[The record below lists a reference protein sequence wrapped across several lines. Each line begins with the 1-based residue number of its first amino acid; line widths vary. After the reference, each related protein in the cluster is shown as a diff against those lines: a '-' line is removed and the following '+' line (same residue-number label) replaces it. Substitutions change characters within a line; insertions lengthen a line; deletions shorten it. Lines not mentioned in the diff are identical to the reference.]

1 MFSFFRKLIK
11 PSPKPAYP
19 LSWVTK
25 NMAVGHAPM
34 SYAEL
39 LSLQEQG
46 IKAIMN
52 LSIELEELVSIEK
65 QEGFEVYFLPIAD
78 EKVPGQEELEKALDW
93 LDEAIY
99 LQKKVLIHCRHG
111 IGRTGTVVFS
121 YLLRKGLG
129 RKLAEKKL
137 KTFRSQPVNY
147 RQLRFLR
154 IYGKEQGQLS
164 LREPLLDPSFEIDLH
179 PFFKDLEDFFIYLDS
194 LIPKD
199 KPLCGRDHIGCCRQE
214 VRLSLIEAVFLH
226 HRMNINLASQERMRC
241 IEKSS
246 KRLEKQAEVNSDQ
259 AGNTCPPKQ
268 GELCV
273 LNHNQQCLLFSS
285 RPATCRIADMEGFSP
300 DQYDWLDKELQRL
313 SDNLYFAFAGSFFDG
328 NRLLFSLP
336 EVISGKYV
344 HRFFHKLAKDLEFN
358 NYSS

>member
-11 PSPKPAYP
+11 PSPRPTYP

-25 NMAVGHAPM
+25 NLAVGHAPM

-39 LSLQEQG
+39 LSLREQG

-137 KTFRSQPVNY
+137 KAFRSKPVNH
-147 RQLRFLR
+147 RQHRFLR

-164 LREPLLDPSFEIDLH
+164 LRQPLLDPRFEIDLH
-179 PFFKDLEDFFIYLDS
+179 PFFKDLEDFFTYLDS

-199 KPLCGRDHIGCCRQE
+199 QPLCGRDHIRCCRQG
-214 VRLSLIEAVFLH
+214 VRLSLVEAVFLH
-226 HRMNINLASQERMRC
+226 HMMNINLESGERIRC
-241 IEKSS
+241 IEESS
-246 KRLEKQAEVNSDQ
+246 QRLEGQAKIN
-259 AGNTCPPKQ
+259 AGQTGNISPPE
-268 GELCV
+268 GEALCV
-273 LNHNQQCLLFSS
+273 LNHNQQCLLFSY
-285 RPATCRIADMEGFSP
+285 RPVACRIADLKESEAGQHAWF
-300 DQYDWLDKELQRL
+300 DQELQRL
-313 SDNLYFAFAGSFFDG
+313 SDNLYFAFAGSFFEG
-328 NRLLFSLP
+328 NRLEFSLP

-344 HRFFHKLAKDLEFN
+344 HRFFHRLARDLQFADQPG
-358 NYSS
+358 